1 MFKNLKALRESLNMK
16 QKDFAAVFGL
26 PTSTYNN
33 YETGKSD
40 PGSNFWIAVAEKYN
54 VSIDYL
60 LGFTDDPQRSKF
72 ATPSK
77 LDQKYAALDDHGRHL
92 VDAVLEIET
101 ERIAAAPP
109 RPAAQIVDLGT
120 IRLYYSNPAAG
131 IAGLTDDDYEDIPR
145 TPDMPQEADF
155 CLTVSGDSMEPY
167 IRDGD
172 MIFIT
177 EKLPVGELDVGVFT
191 VNGGAV
197 VKQYHR
203 NPDGSA
209 DLLSANPER
218 EDCNIHLSAEE
229 NSTVVCWG
237 RVILPRKLP
246 APVYET

>member
-1 MFKNLKALRESLNMK
+1 MFENLKALRKEHGPTQEAFAKSL
-16 QKDFAAVFGL
+16 GI
-26 PTSTYNN
+26 PTNTYAN
-33 YETGKSD
+33 YEKGVRQPDSD
-40 PGSNFWIAVAEKYN
+40 FWIAVAEKYN

-77 LDQKYAALDDHGRHL
+77 LDQKYAALDEHGRHL
-92 VDAVLEIET
+92 VDAVLEIEA
-101 ERIAAAPP
+101 ERIATTPP
-109 RPAAQIVDLGT
+109 RPEAQIVDLGT

-131 IAGLTDDDYEDIPR
+131 IAGLTDDDYDDIPR
-145 TPDMPQEADF
+145 TADMPPEADF
-155 CLTVSGDSMEPY
+155 CLTVAGDSMEPY